1 MKSKTHNTIDIIPL
15 TGAHDNRACTP
26 ANREYINQWQIA
38 TDSNGIYGLMSW
50 PLDNFASIARF
61 CFSDPLY
68 LSE

>member
-1 MKSKTHNTIDIIPL
+1 MKSKTHNTKVIIPL

-26 ANREYINQWQIA
+26 AKQGIYKSMANAI
-38 TDSNGIYGLMSW
+38 DSNGIYGLMSW